1 MGGAREGSTR
11 LGRRPTDGNRNTKD
25 GEVRVHSSRSVL
37 VMVVTVIAS
46 ASMGP
51 IAGADTSAATST
63 DPTGAHVELQRDNT
77 WVEVTPHDGLST
89 TTGCVRRW
97 IPSGEFQLRKT
108 PTGDYREVPMTVPRP
123 GPEFSVYQ
131 VFCDTTYVGAVWL
144 RPQQFG
150 VNAFDIAER
159 LVRDLPYPP
168 ATVGTNP
175 QTRGLTGLET
185 WFWVAGYTSAPLAD
199 TVTRFG
205 LRVDVEAVPASVS
218 WDYGDGTTARDLGLG
233 SAPPQRS
240 TVAHTFE
247 VRARPAFAV
256 RALVMLSV
264 RWRLNGGPW
273 QPLDPVVR
281 TATRAYPVVESR
293 AALVPDGA

>member
-1 MGGAREGSTR
+1 MGTAE
-11 LGRRPTDGNRNTKD
+11 TKD
-25 GEVRVHSSRSVL
+25 GEVRVHSSRPLLVVL
-37 VMVVTVIAS
+37 VAVIAS
-46 ASMGP
+46 AS
-51 IAGADTSAATST
+51 AGAVAGAGTSATTNT
-63 DPTGAHVELQRDNT
+63 DPIGAHVELQRDNT
-77 WVEVTPHDGLST
+77 WVEVTSHDGST

-123 GPEFSVYQ
+123 GPEYSVYQ

-185 WFWVAGYTSAPLAD
+185 WFWVAGYTGAPLAD
-199 TVTRFG
+199 TVMQFG

-218 WDYGDGTTARDLGLG
+218 WDYGDGTTARGLGLG
-233 SAPPQRS
+233 SAPPHRS

-247 VRARPAFAV
+247 VRGRPAFTV

-273 QPLDPVVR
+273 QALDPVVR